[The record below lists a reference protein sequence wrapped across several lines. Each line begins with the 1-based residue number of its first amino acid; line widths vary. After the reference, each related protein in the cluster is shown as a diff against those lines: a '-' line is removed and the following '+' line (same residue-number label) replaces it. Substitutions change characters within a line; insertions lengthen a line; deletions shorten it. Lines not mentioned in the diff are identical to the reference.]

1 MAVVVT
7 PMSGRGDR
15 NARWAHDEG
24 ASPREDE
31 HERRGARIVRLLWSK
46 DKAGIPRMLVRGVP
60 RRGGVRGAA
69 PSAGQSSDHQSGR
82 DVG

>member
-7 PMSGRGDR
+7 PMSGRGDC
-15 NARWAHDEG
+15 NARWARDEG

-31 HERRGARIVRLLWSK
+31 HERHGARIVRLLWSK

-60 RRGGVRGAA
+60 RRGECGEPPHPPDSPVITSPDGT
-69 PSAGQSSDHQSGR
+69 
-82 DVG
+82 